1 MPVEARLLW
10 AFTLPLLAVLVA
22 TPVAIRVAGWLDFH
36 DRPAGYKGH
45 ARPTPY
51 LGGTALIA
59 GFLLGAVVL
68 GGGFSRLAPIAGG
81 ALVLWAV
88 GTLDDRRTV
97 TPQLRVVAAIGAAT
111 LLFAG
116 GLGWSVF
123 GQPFADY
130 VLTVL
135 WVVGLVNAFNLMDN
149 MDGASSTIA
158 SFSALGVAVLAISL
172 NDPVLGALALGLVGA
187 CLGFLPYNL
196 ARPSARIF
204 LGDGGSMPLG
214 FIVAATIMALPLG
227 GEAGW
232 HRLLAAVLLAGLPI
246 LDTSLVIVSRHR
258 AGISLLQGGRD
269 HITHRLRRRLPSAR
283 VVALVLAGAQALLCL
298 VAFSVTQ
305 LGDLSV
311 AFVWTTLVVGAAGV
325 VATMERDAWRPQR
338 PSVPAAVAAA
348 GTKPATKA
356 SGTGFEPAPAPVA
369 GPPPSDPEGMG
380 RLEVGLLLLIGLG
393 LGLSPVAYG
402 FYDLAIW
409 GPIALMLLAVLLGL
423 VIARPATLRISAVAA
438 IVGLVALWGWAL
450 LSTTWAESGGRAL
463 TEANRWMLYAALLGV
478 LLFLLR
484 TDRLGKLLLATT
496 TAAVLG
502 SGGWMLITMTVGD
515 GGGLFLAGRLEGVLG
530 YINGQA
536 AYLLLGFWPMVAL
549 AEYARRPPVRGLA
562 AAGATLLAALVFLS
576 QSRSVVPALLVS
588 VVVLLVAIPGRQRR
602 AWVLLVIAAGLA
614 VLVDPLLAVYTSAQ
628 AGAPTAEVIRTAALA
643 TMLVAAAVGVVW
655 ALLSSLGTQLVAAGS
670 AQRRRRAIGTG
681 WAMLAT
687 LLVVGAVGL
696 VSVVGNPVASARAQV
711 DAFTE
716 LEVAG
721 QGGTRFSQGSGN
733 RYDYWRVA
741 VNQFV
746 DEPVRGLGAGG
757 YTQTYFQERQTS
769 EDIRQPHSLQLQT
782 LAELGIVG
790 GAALLLFLG
799 GVAAGFLRR
808 ALAARHDR
816 SEAFLAVAAGGLFCT
831 WLVHTSVDWLHFI
844 PGVTGIALC
853 AAAVLVGPWPR
864 VRAAVSPTRWHR
876 ALLAGLAV
884 LVFLA
889 AVYLGRATLADRELR
904 AGQAALQAEQPQRAL
919 AQARDSLEL
928 NPEVLEALYLEA
940 AALARGGDYAGARAA
955 LIEATRREPSNF
967 LPWALLGDIAVRRG
981 DFAVA
986 GENYARAAQLNP
998 LEPSLGSLARNPEA
1012 ALP

>member
-1 MPVEARLLW
+1 MEARLLG

-22 TPVAIRVAGWLDFH
+22 TPVAIRVAEWLNFH
-36 DRPAGYKGH
+36 DRPVGYKGH

-81 ALVLWAV
+81 ALFLWMV

-116 GLGWSVF
+116 GLGWSIF
-123 GQPFADY
+123 DQPSADY

-158 SFSALGVAVLAISL
+158 SLSALGAAVLAISL
-172 NDPVLGALALGLVGA
+172 GDPVLGALALGLVGA

-204 LGDGGSMPLG
+204 LGDGGSMPIG
-214 FIVAATIMALPLG
+214 FVVAATIMALPFG

-246 LDTSLVIVSRHR
+246 LDTTLVMVSRHR
-258 AGISLLQGGRD
+258 ARISLLQGGTD

-283 VVALVLAGAQALLCL
+283 AVALVLAGAQALLCL
-298 VAFSVTQ
+298 IAFSVTQ

-311 AFVWTTLVVGAAGV
+311 AAVWATLVVGAAAV

-338 PSVPAAVAAA
+338 SSVPAAVAAE
-348 GTKPATKA
+348 ATPGPEA
-356 SGTGFEPAPAPVA
+356 PGTGFEPAPLPVA
-369 GPPPSDPEGMG
+369 GPPPSDPQRMG
-380 RLEVGLLLLIGLG
+380 RLEVALLVFVGLG
-393 LGLSPVAYG
+393 LGLSTMTYG

-423 VIARPATLRISAVAA
+423 VIARPATLRVSAVIAV
-438 IVGLVALWGWAL
+438 VGLVALWGWAL
-450 LSTTWAESGGRAL
+450 LSTAWAESGERAL

-478 LLFLLR
+478 LLSLLR
-484 TDRLGKLLLATT
+484 TDRLGKVLLGTT

-502 SGGWMLITMTVGD
+502 VGVWMLAAMALGD
-515 GGGLFLAGRLEGVLG
+515 GAELFIGGRLDGLLG

-536 AYLLLGFWPMVAL
+536 AYLLLGFWPLVAL

-562 AAGATLLAALVFLS
+562 ASGATLLAALVLLS
-576 QSRSVVPALLVS
+576 QSRAVVPALLIS
-588 VVVLLVAIPGRQRR
+588 AVVLLIAIPGRQRR
-602 AWVLLVIAAGLA
+602 AWALLIIAAGIA
-614 VLVDPLLAVYTSAQ
+614 VLAKPLLAVYASADG
-628 AGAPTAEVIRTAALA
+628 GAPTSEAIRGAALA
-643 TMLVAAAVGVVW
+643 TVLVAAAVGVAW
-655 ALLSSLGTQLVAAGS
+655 AGLPSLATQLVAGS
-670 AQRRRRAIGTG
+670 ARRRRRALGMG
-681 WAMLAT
+681 WALLAT
-687 LLVVGAVGL
+687 VLVVGMVGV
-696 VSVVGNPVASARAQV
+696 VSVVGNPGAGVRAQF
-711 DAFTE
+711 DAFTQ
-716 LEVAG
+716 LEDAG
-721 QGGTRFSQGSGN
+721 EGDTRFSQGAGN
-733 RYDYWRVA
+733 RYDYWRIA
-741 VNQFV
+741 VGQFL

-757 YTQTYFQERQTS
+757 YTQTYFQERQTT

-782 LAELGIVG
+782 LSELGIVG

-816 SEAFLAVAAGGLFCT
+816 SEALLGVAAGGLFCT
-831 WLVHTSVDWLHFI
+831 WLVHTSVDWLHLI

-864 VRAAVSPTRWHR
+864 VRASLSPTRWHR

-889 AVYLGRATLADRELR
+889 AVHLGRATLADRELR
-904 AGQAALQAEQPQRAL
+904 SGQAALEAGQPQRAL

-928 NPEVLEALYLEA
+928 NPEV
-940 AALARGGDYAGARAA
+940 
-955 LIEATRREPSNF
+955 
-967 LPWALLGDIAVRRG
+967 
-981 DFAVA
+981 
-986 GENYARAAQLNP
+986 
-998 LEPSLGSLARNPEA
+998 
-1012 ALP
+1012 